1 MFLFFKKTQRQLES
15 TDDDSTRLD
24 MSTEDEFTVELVYA
38 ALREVWAADDAADPV
53 AAARREFD
61 TTAKPEALELC
72 AKLVRAFV
80 KEATAR
86 ACEAARVEGD
96 RAVDGTHLER
106 VLPQLLLDFAS

>member
-1 MFLFFKKTQRQLES
+1 MIFFKKTK
-15 TDDDSTRLD
+15 DSWGSPQTTTRRTD
-24 MSTEDEFTVELVYA
+24 MSTEDDFTVELVYA

-86 ACEAARVEGD
+86 ACEAARMEGD

>member
-1 MFLFFKKTQRQLES
+1 
-15 TDDDSTRLD
+15 
-24 MSTEDEFTVELVYA
+24 MSTEDDFTVELVYA

-86 ACEAARVEGD
+86 ACEAARMEGD

>member
-1 MFLFFKKTQRQLES
+1 
-15 TDDDSTRLD
+15 

-53 AAARREFD
+53 AAAKR
-61 TTAKPEALELC
+61 
-72 AKLVRAFV
+72 VRAFV